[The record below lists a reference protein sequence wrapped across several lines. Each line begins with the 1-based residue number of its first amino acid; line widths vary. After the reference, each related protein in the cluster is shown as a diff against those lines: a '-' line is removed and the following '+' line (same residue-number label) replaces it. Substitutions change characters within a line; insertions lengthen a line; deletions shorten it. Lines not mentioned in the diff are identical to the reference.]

1 MSDKILRAISEV
13 KDQVTPPRDDRG
25 RGDVGLRRKA
35 ATLASIL
42 AFVALVV
49 GSLFGDGG
57 VLQVLAQRER
67 RAALQRQ
74 IEDLRQE
81 NNRLAAEI
89 SALRR
94 DPRAVE
100 RIAREE
106 LGLARP
112 GETVF
117 VIREEPSPRGD

>member
-1 MSDKILRAISEV
+1 LAA
-13 KDQVTPPRDDRG
+13 QRDDRG

-42 AFVALVV
+42 AFIALVV

-57 VLQVLAQRER
+57 VLQVIAQRER
-67 RAALQRQ
+67 SAALQRQ
-74 IEDLRQE
+74 NESLRLE
-81 NNRLAAEI
+81 NSRLAAEI
-89 SALRR
+89 AALRR

-117 VIREEPSPRGD
+117 VIRSEPATP